1 MIKFSKTAI
10 SLCVAG
16 VMCFAGAA
24 SAQSVTF
31 KASDVHPDG
40 YPTVEAVKSFAKKL
54 EQETKGRLKM
64 RMYGGGVLG
73 NEKETIEQTQ
83 AGAIQINR
91 ISLGAV
97 GPVVP
102 EVNVFN
108 MPFVFRDVAHAH
120 KVVDGAI
127 GDEILQK
134 ITDSQAKLVG
144 LAFMDGGARNL
155 YSKKEIRKP
164 ADLKGMKFR
173 MMGNPL
179 FIDTM
184 NAMGGSG
191 VSMGTS
197 ETFSSLQTGLIDGA
211 ENNEPTYWTA
221 NHYTYAPVYSRSE
234 HLILPEVLVF
244 SKASWAKL
252 SADDQKLIRK
262 LAREAQMEQRSLWA
276 KRVEGDAAKLKA
288 KGVKFVEDVDK
299 KAFFEATAP
308 VREKYG
314 KQFSSLMQ
322 RIQDVK

>member
-1 MIKFSKTAI
+1 MKFGRTLLGA
-10 SLCVAG
+10 LVAG
-16 VMCFAGAA
+16 SLSVSVTAF
-24 SAQSVTF
+24 AQSQTLR
-31 KASDVHPDG
+31 AADVHPID
-40 YPTVEAVKSFAKKL
+40 YPTSAAVVKMSEKL
-54 EQETKGRLKM
+54 DKATNGRLKI
-64 RMYGGGVLG
+64 RMFPGGTLG
-73 NEKETIEQTQ
+73 DEKATIEQTQ

-91 ISLGAV
+91 ISLGAI

-108 MPFVFRDVAHAH
+108 MPFVFRSVDHAH

-134 ITDSQAKLVG
+134 ISASPAKLIG
-144 LAFMDGGARNL
+144 LAFMDGGARSV
-155 YSKKEIRKP
+155 YSKKAIRKP

-197 ETFSSLQTGLIDGA
+197 ETFSALQTGLIDGA

-221 NHYTYAPVYSRSE
+221 NHYMNAPVFSRTE

-244 SKASWAKL
+244 SKVAWEKL
-252 SADDQKLIRK
+252 SADDQALIRK
-262 LAREAQMEQRSLWA
+262 LAREAQMDQRKLWA
-276 KRVEGDAAKLKA
+276 ERVARDTANLKA
-288 KGVKFVEDVDK
+288 KKVEFVEDVDK
-299 KAFFEATAP
+299 KAFFDATAS
-308 VREKYG
+308 VRAKYG
-314 KQFSSLMQ
+314 AQFSDLIE
-322 RIQDVK
+322 RIQKVQ